1 MKTLLFPPGPKG
13 LPLLGSSYHYFT
25 DILGFLTH
33 MRKTYGEIAFFRLG
47 KRNIY
52 MVSDPEIVKDVLVT
66 NNKNFSKSRALK
78 RAKMV
83 VGEGLLTS
91 EAEVHLKH
99 RRMIQPVFLQRRI
112 SKYASVM
119 SEHSHRISEKW
130 HDGQILDMHKEMMK
144 LTFSIVVKTLFNSD
158 IEKDPDEIGAA
169 LTDVMKQFTRLVFP
183 FSEYLD
189 KLPLPGVKKCN
200 DALASLDRTIYE
212 FISERRGNEDK
223 YDDLLSLLLSVRSE
237 DSESEGFSDQQI
249 RDEAITLFIAG
260 QETTANSLSWS
271 LYLISRHPGIDV
283 RLHEEISSVLSGRL
297 PSMDDYNKLQYTR
310 MVFTEAMRLYPPAW
324 TVVRRALSDYHLK
337 DYIVPQGDDI
347 FMSQYVIQRDPKYY
361 PEPLEFRPERW
372 ENDYMKTIPK
382 FAYYPFGG
390 GPRLCIG
397 EGFAWMEG
405 VLVLA
410 IILQN
415 WKMNLVDN
423 KPVKPDPLITLR
435 PKGGLKMRLE
445 KRVSQSLNNF

>member
-1 MKTLLFPPGPKG
+1 MKTLLLPPGPRG
-13 LPLLGSSYHYFT
+13 LPILGSSFHYFR
-25 DILGFLTH
+25 DILGFLIH
-33 MRKTYGEIAFFRLG
+33 MRKTYGEIAFFKLG
-47 KRNIY
+47 RRKMY

-91 EAEVHLKH
+91 ESDFHLKQ
-99 RRMIQPVFLQRRI
+99 RRMIQPVFLQKRI
-112 SKYASVM
+112 SKYASIM

-130 HDGQILDMHKEMMK
+130 KDGQVLDMHKEMMK

-158 IEKDPDEIGAA
+158 IEKNPDEIGDA
-169 LTDVMKQFTRLVFP
+169 LTAVMKQFTRLVFP
-183 FSEYLD
+183 YSEYLD
-189 KLPLPGVKKCN
+189 KLPLPGVKRCN
-200 DALASLDRTIYE
+200 EALQKLDSTIYE
-212 FISERRGNEDK
+212 FIEERRGNEDS

-237 DSESEGFSDQQI
+237 QSDKAGMSDQQI

-271 LYLISRHPGIDV
+271 LYLISKHPEV
-283 RLHEEISSVLSGRL
+283 EMKLYAEIKSVLGSRL
-297 PSMDDYNKLQYTR
+297 PNMDDYNNLKYTK

-324 TVVRRALSDYHLK
+324 TVVRRALSDYKLK
-337 DYIVPQGDDI
+337 DYIVPAGADI
-347 FMSQYVIQRDPKYY
+347 FMSQYVIQRDAKYY
-361 PEPLEFRPERW
+361 SDPLEFRPARW
-372 ENDYMKTIPK
+372 ENDFMKSIPK

-397 EGFAWMEG
+397 EGFAWLEG

-410 IILQN
+410 TLISG
-415 WKMNLVDN
+415 WKMKLVQN
-423 KPVKPDPLITLR
+423 GAVKPDPLITLR
-435 PKGGLKMRLE
+435 PKNGLKMILE
-445 KRVSQSLNNF
+445 KRDK

>member
-1 MKTLLFPPGPKG
+1 MKSLLLPPGPKG
-13 LPLLGSSYHYFT
+13 LPILGSSFHYFK

-33 MRKTYGEIAFFRLG
+33 MRQTYGEIAFFRLG
-47 KRNIY
+47 KRNMY
-52 MVSDPEIVKDVLVT
+52 MVSDPEVVKDVLVT

-91 EAEVHLKH
+91 EAETHLKH
-99 RRMIQPVFLQRRI
+99 RRMIQPVFLQSRI

-119 SEHSHRISEKW
+119 SEHSVRISQKW
-130 HDGQILDMHKEMMK
+130 QDGQIVDMHKEMMK

-158 IEKDPDEIGAA
+158 IEKDPEEIGGA

-200 DALASLDRTIYE
+200 EALEKLDRTIYE
-212 FISERRGNEDK
+212 FITERRGNEDN

-237 DSESEGFSDQQI
+237 DDEDEGFSDQQI

-271 LYLISRHPGIDV
+271 LYLIAQHPEV
-283 RLHEEISSVLSGRL
+283 ENKLYEEISSVLCGSL
-297 PSMDDYNKLQYTR
+297 PDMDDYKRLEYTK

-324 TVVRRALSDYHLK
+324 TVVRRALSDYVLK
-337 DYIVPQGDDI
+337 DYIVPKGDDI
-347 FMSQYVIQRDPKYY
+347 FMSQYVIHRDPRFYTD
-361 PEPLEFRPERW
+361 PLQFRPERW
-372 ENDYMKTIPK
+372 ENDYMKSIPK

-410 IILQN
+410 TILSN
-415 WKMNLVDN
+415 WKMRLVEN
-423 KPVKPDPLITLR
+423 KPV
-435 PKGGLKMRLE
+435 
-445 KRVSQSLNNF
+445 